1 MEHKHKL
8 ILIIGLGSLA
18 FFTILVFAIICTT
31 RRRRRKKRKEIS
43 GTRDIEAA
51 FDCKEVDGVA
61 NTEDLI
67 KFQGGKDLIVQ
78 EILDAPGEVI
88 GKSSY
93 GTLYRASLVNSNTPT
108 LLLRFLRP
116 TCTLRMKDV
125 VPIVEFLGSVRHP
138 NLVPLNAFYAGSRGE
153 KLMVHPFY
161 GSGNLAQ
168 FIRDSNGE
176 AHKWPIISKIAIGIA
191 RGIHHLHTSSE
202 KAIIHGNLKSKN
214 ILLDSHYRPYISDF
228 GLYNLLNPTA
238 ARQMLE
244 ASAFQGYKAPELIK
258 MKDVC
263 QESDVYSFGVILLE
277 LLTGKEPVDDNPNP
291 DQDFYLPSAM
301 RNAILDD
308 RIMELY
314 HPDFLLG
321 LSNDQRV
328 VVEHCILG
336 FFQLAMACC
345 SPSRLL
351 RPDIKEVLN
360 KLEEISQ

>member
-1 MEHKHKL
+1 MEHKHEL
-8 ILIIGLGSLA
+8 ILIIGVPSLT
-18 FFTILVFAIICTT
+18 FFTILVFAIICS
-31 RRRRRKKRKEIS
+31 RRRRRRRRRERS

-51 FDCKEVDGVA
+51 FECKEVDGVVH
-61 NTEDLI
+61 TEDLI

-93 GTLYRASLVNSNTPT
+93 GTLYRATLVNSNTPT

-116 TCTLRMKDV
+116 TCTLRMKEV

-168 FIRDSNGE
+168 FIRDSNSE
-176 AHKWPIISKIAIGIA
+176 AHKWPIIGRIAMGIA

-202 KAIIHGNLKSKN
+202 RPIIHGNLKSKN

-238 ARQMLE
+238 AQQMLE
-244 ASAFQGYKAPELIK
+244 ASAFQGYKAPELMK

-263 QESDVYSFGVILLE
+263 EDSDIYSFGAILLE
-277 LLTGKEPVDDNPNP
+277 LLTGKESLDDNPNP

-301 RNAILDD
+301 RSAILDD

-328 VVEHCILG
+328 AVEHSILG
-336 FFQLAMACC
+336 FSQLAMACC

-360 KLEEISQ
+360 KLEDILQ